1 MTATIYDVGDVARIE
16 APFRDVDDQ
25 PADPT
30 EVTATIRKPDGT
42 VTEYE
47 VGLGEIVRDDVGL
60 YHLDIPV
67 DLAGDWFYRVTG
79 TGAVAV
85 TDEKTF
91 VAREPL
97 TSLAGP
103 LNANALT
110 TLGET
115 REYVLR
121 DATDDSQDRKLIA
134 LINAYSRAI
143 EKYTRREWLPITLD
157 ATRSFQYDG
166 YGFLSLEP
174 SDLRSA
180 TEVVLN
186 SHFPAGYQE
195 ILIAGTESAVGNYW
209 PKPAGGTAEGTY
221 WWLELPYA
229 YRTGGSYEVSVSGD
243 WGIGTVPSDVELA
256 LWIAIDDSYKNPTG
270 FAGGEVGGLAFTEI
284 GETSAEPDNR
294 ARNLPIESRALLAPY
309 RRST

>member
-1 MTATIYDVGDVARIE
+1 MTATLYDVGDVARIQ
-16 APFRDVDDQ
+16 APFTDVDGA

-30 EVTATIRKPDGT
+30 TVSATIRKPDASIVNHTYNPGS
-42 VTEYE
+42 
-47 VGLGEIVRDDVGL
+47 IVRDSVGL
-60 YHLDIPV
+60 YHLDVAV
-67 DLAGDWFYRVTG
+67 DQAGDWFYRFVG

-85 TDEKTF
+85 ADEKTF
-91 VAREPL
+91 VAREPM
-97 TSLAGP
+97 TSATGP

-134 LINAYSRAI
+134 LINAYSRAV
-143 EKYTRREWLPITLD
+143 EKYTRREWLPVALA
-157 ATRSFQYDG
+157 ATRSFHYDG
-166 YGFLSLEP
+166 SGFMSLEP

-186 SHFPAGYQE
+186 SQYPAGYQE
-195 ILIAGTESAVGNYW
+195 ILIAGTTTVVGNYW

-221 WWLELPYA
+221 WWLELPPA
-229 YRTGGSYEVSVSGD
+229 WETGSYEVSVTGD
-243 WGIGTVPSDVELA
+243 WGVGTIPSDVELA

-284 GETSAEPDNR
+284 GEASPEPDNR

-309 RRST
+309 RRSI